1 MTVSELSN
9 GITPT
14 RLPVWLR
21 SLVWPKRHPKQAL
34 KQLSNQAGKQSSNHA
49 IKQSSSQAI
58 KQSSNQA
65 IRQSS
70 SQAINRASQQAIK
83 HAVNQASTQSI
94 SGGGN
99 DRNTF
104 GEAGY
109 FGGRRAFIR
118 SASSSRLGRRSMG
131 PGHHSAAGRWDRGI
145 NKKISPPTW
154 FWGNLP
160 PGL

>member
-70 SQAINRASQQAIK
+70 CQAINRASQQAIK

-94 SGGGN
+94 NGGGN

-104 GEAGY
+104 GE
-109 FGGRRAFIR
+109 GGIRRGSPGLHLFCLEFTTR
-118 SASSSRLGRRSMG
+118 PPVDGTGASLGRRSMG
-131 PGHHSAAGRWDRGI
+131 PGHQ
-145 NKKISPPTW
+145 
-154 FWGNLP
+154 
-160 PGL
+160 